1 MLSFEGRITIG
12 TFAVQ
17 SYEFVKLRF
26 FRLLLYILGKS
37 CFVCLVVKLL
47 IYDFQVTVFACVFIV
62 FDMFFRS
69 FCPVL
74 VIALMFSLVYGNDI
88 IPSKWT

>member
-1 MLSFEGRITIG
+1 MVGTSPDRRTKTDISEKKKAASRIKRIP
-12 TFAVQ
+12 F
-17 SYEFVKLRF
+17 
-26 FRLLLYILGKS
+26 LLLVL
-37 CFVCLVVKLL
+37 FPVL
-47 IYDFQVTVFACVFIV
+47 FCVFIV